1 MLLSLLLLFVLR
13 DTHILDVLDRC
24 SPKEDETCPE
34 IDLIKDRKTQPF
46 TAICALFPVLL
57 ADSLH
62 VESALS
68 LTKYCFRLERHI
80 FRARGAHPRFS
91 GLFMFPLFICTL
103 FIWGN

>member
-1 MLLSLLLLFVLR
+1 MFGVVGSFKA
-13 DTHILDVLDRC
+13 DKNCT
-24 SPKEDETCPE
+24 EMNM
-34 IDLIKDRKTQPF
+34 IKDRERKAST
-46 TAICALFPVLL
+46 TICALFPVLLLL

-80 FRARGAHPRFS
+80 FRVRGAHPRFS
-91 GLFMFPLFICTL
+91 ALFMFPLFICTL